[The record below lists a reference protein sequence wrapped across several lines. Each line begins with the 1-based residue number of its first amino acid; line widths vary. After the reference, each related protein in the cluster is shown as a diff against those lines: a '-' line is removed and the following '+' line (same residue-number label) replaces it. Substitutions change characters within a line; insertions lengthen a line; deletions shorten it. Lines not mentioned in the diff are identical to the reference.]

1 MLVVSRKNGQK
12 IMINDN
18 IVVTIVEVKNG
29 QCKIAI
35 EADKDV
41 KIYREEIYYQV
52 KLANL
57 VGKDANTNAVN
68 SVSNLLKNKEYKIND
83 NVEKISEDNDVIV
96 NDKATKSK
104 SIIIRKDSNSKQD

>member
-1 MLVVSRKNGQK
+1 MLVISRKNGQK

-18 IVVTIVEVKNG
+18 IVITIVESKSG

-57 VGKDANTNAVN
+57 VGKNTNVNAVN
-68 SVSNLLKNKEYKIND
+68 SVSSLLKKDNVRIND
-83 NVEKISEDNDVIV
+83 KVEQTSEANEIIV
-96 NDKATKSK
+96 DQPNKGKF
-104 SIIIRKDSNSKQD
+104 IINKKNNLK

>member
-1 MLVVSRKNGQK
+1 MLVISRKNGQK

-18 IVVTIVEVKNG
+18 IVITIVDSRNG

-41 KIYREEIYYQV
+41 KIYREEIYYQI

-57 VGKDANTNAVN
+57 VGKDTGVDMVD
-68 SVSNLLKNKEYKIND
+68 SVSNLLMNNKDKLNNQLEANIKDSEIEFD
-83 NVEKISEDNDVIV
+83 GVEK
-96 NDKATKSK
+96 TKK
-104 SIIIRKDSNSKQD
+104 IIIKKQNSNNI

>member
-1 MLVVSRKNGQK
+1 MLVIARKNGQR

-18 IVVTIVEVKNG
+18 IVITIVESKNG

-41 KIYREEIYYQV
+41 KIYREEIYYQI

-57 VGKDANTNAVN
+57 VGKNTNVNAVD
-68 SVSNLLKNKEYKIND
+68 SVSSLLKKENIKL
-83 NVEKISEDNDVIV
+83 
-96 NDKATKSK
+96 NDKVEQTEEAKEISIEQPKKSK
-104 SIIIRKDSNSKQD
+104 FVINKKNDKTN

>member
-1 MLVVSRKNGQK
+1 MLVISRKNGQK

-18 IVVTIVEVKNG
+18 IVITIVDSRNG

-41 KIYREEIYYQV
+41 KIFREEIYYQI

-57 VGKDANTNAVN
+57 IGKDTNVDSVN
-68 SVSNLLKNKEYKIND
+68 SVADLLKSNENTLNKDIKSATNND
-83 NVEKISEDNDVIV
+83 IEIDSNEN
-96 NDKATKSK
+96 SK
-104 SIIIRKDSNSKQD
+104 KIIIKKQNNTDN

>member
-18 IVVTIVEVKNG
+18 IVITVVESKNG

-41 KIYREEIYYQV
+41 KIYREEIYYQI

-57 VGKDANTNAVN
+57 VGKNANLSAVN
-68 SVSNLLKNKEYKIND
+68 SVSDMLKKDKLPIND
-83 NVEKISEDNDVIV
+83 NVSKTGNDRDVEFDRK
-96 NDKATKSK
+96 DKTQF
-104 SIIIRKDSNSKQD
+104 IIRKKKDN

>member
-1 MLVVSRKNGQK
+1 MLVISRKNGQK

-18 IVVTIVEVKNG
+18 IVITVVESKNG

-57 VGKDANTNAVN
+57 VGKNTNVNAVD
-68 SVSNLLKNKEYKIND
+68 SVSDLLKKDNVKLNDKVEQTSEAKEIVVEQPKKSKFIIKKNND
-83 NVEKISEDNDVIV
+83 N
-96 NDKATKSK
+96 A
-104 SIIIRKDSNSKQD
+104 

>member
-1 MLVVSRKNGQK
+1 
-12 IMINDN
+12 MINDN
-18 IVVTIVEVKNG
+18 IVITIVESKSG

-57 VGKDANTNAVN
+57 VGKNTNVNAVN
-68 SVSNLLKNKEYKIND
+68 SVSSLLKKDNVRIND
-83 NVEKISEDNDVIV
+83 KVEQTSEANEIIV
-96 NDKATKSK
+96 DQPNKGKF
-104 SIIIRKDSNSKQD
+104 IINKKNNLK

>member
-1 MLVVSRKNGQK
+1 MLVISRKNGQK

-18 IVVTIVEVKNG
+18 IVITIVESKNG

-57 VGKDANTNAVN
+57 VGKNTNVNAVD
-68 SVSNLLKNKEYKIND
+68 SVADMLKKNDIKLNDKVEQTSEAKEII
-83 NVEKISEDNDVIV
+83 VEKTGKPKFIINKKYDN
-96 NDKATKSK
+96 NK
-104 SIIIRKDSNSKQD
+104 

>member
-18 IVVTIVEVKNG
+18 IVITIVDSRNG

-41 KIYREEIYYQV
+41 KIYREEIYYQI

-57 VGKDANTNAVN
+57 VGKNTNVNAVD
-68 SVSNLLKNKEYKIND
+68 SVSDLLKK
-83 NVEKISEDNDVIV
+83 NDVKL
-96 NDKATKSK
+96 NDKVEQTSEAGEIIIDQSKKSK
-104 SIIIRKDSNSKQD
+104 FIIKKNNQNNK

>member
-1 MLVVSRKNGQK
+1 MLVISRKNGQR

-18 IVVTIVEVKNG
+18 IVITIVESKFG

-41 KIYREEIYYQV
+41 KIYREEIYYQI

-57 VGKDANTNAVN
+57 VGKNTNVNAVD
-68 SVSNLLKNKEYKIND
+68 SVSDLLKKQ
-83 NVEKISEDNDVIV
+83 DVKL
-96 NDKATKSK
+96 NDKVEPTAEANEIIVEQSEKSK
-104 SIIIRKDSNSKQD
+104 FVIKKKNTDNN

>member
-18 IVVTIVEVKNG
+18 IVITIVDVRNG

-41 KIYREEIYYQV
+41 KIYREEIYYQI

-57 VGKDANTNAVN
+57 VGKNSDLN
-68 SVSNLLKNKEYKIND
+68 SVASVSDLLKNDQAKLNDEIKSTPDTAEIEINE
-83 NVEKISEDNDVIV
+83 VEKN
-96 NDKATKSK
+96 KKK
-104 SIIIRKDSNSKQD
+104 IIIKKKDN

>member
-1 MLVVSRKNGQK
+1 MLVISRKNGQK

-18 IVVTIVEVKNG
+18 IVITIVEARNG

-41 KIYREEIYYQV
+41 KIYREEIYYQI

-57 VGKDANTNAVN
+57 VGKNTDVKAVD
-68 SVSNLLKNKEYKIND
+68 SVSNLLKQDKTMLND
-83 NVEKISEDNDVIV
+83 RMEQTEEAAEIEIEKSE
-96 NDKATKSK
+96 KSK
-104 SIIIRKDSNSKQD
+104 KIIIKKQSNNDL

>member
-1 MLVVSRKNGQK
+1 MLVISRKNGQK

-18 IVVTIVEVKNG
+18 IVITVVESRNG

-41 KIYREEIYYQV
+41 KIFREEIYYQI

-57 VGKDANTNAVN
+57 IGKDTNVDSVN
-68 SVSNLLKNKEYKIND
+68 SVADLLKSNENTLNKDIKSATNND
-83 NVEKISEDNDVIV
+83 IEVDSNEN
-96 NDKATKSK
+96 SK
-104 SIIIRKDSNSKQD
+104 KIIIKKQNNTNN

>member
-1 MLVVSRKNGQK
+1 MLVISRKNGQK

-18 IVVTIVEVKNG
+18 IVITIVESKNG

-35 EADKDV
+35 DADKDV

-57 VGKDANTNAVN
+57 IGKNTDIG
-68 SVSNLLKNKEYKIND
+68 SVDTASDLIKNDKIKLND
-83 NVEKISEDNDVIV
+83 NLSASLEVAEVELDNKQFKKIVIKKNV
-96 NDKATKSK
+96 ADK
-104 SIIIRKDSNSKQD
+104 

>member
-1 MLVVSRKNGQK
+1 MLVISRKNGQK

-18 IVVTIVEVKNG
+18 IVITIVETRNG

-41 KIYREEIYYQV
+41 KIYREEIYYQI

-57 VGKDANTNAVN
+57 VGKNTNVN
-68 SVSNLLKNKEYKIND
+68 TVDSVADLLKNDKVQLNDKINTT
-83 NVEKISEDNDVIV
+83 SE
-96 NDKATKSK
+96 ATEIEIDTTQKTRN
-104 SIIIRKDSNSKQD
+104 IIIKKQQKSE

>member
-1 MLVVSRKNGQK
+1 MLVISRKNGQK

-18 IVVTIVEVKNG
+18 IVITIVDSRNG

-41 KIYREEIYYQV
+41 KIFREEIYYQI

-57 VGKDANTNAVN
+57 IGKDTNVDSVN
-68 SVSNLLKNKEYKIND
+68 SVADLLKSNENTLNKDIKSTKNND
-83 NVEKISEDNDVIV
+83 IEIESSEN
-96 NDKATKSK
+96 SK
-104 SIIIRKDSNSKQD
+104 KIIIKKQNNTQN

>member
-1 MLVVSRKNGQK
+1 MLVISRKNGQK

-18 IVVTIVEVKNG
+18 IVITIVDVKNG

-41 KIYREEIYYQV
+41 KIYREEIYYQI

-57 VGKDANTNAVN
+57 IGKNTNVN
-68 SVSNLLKNKEYKIND
+68 TVESVSDLLKNN
-83 NVEKISEDNDVIV
+83 NMQL
-96 NDKATKSK
+96 NDKLSLNTGKDEDIEIDKTHKTKN
-104 SIIIRKDSNSKQD
+104 IIIKKQNPKNL